1 MKDDKNQS
9 LPYLDAISISFI
21 RDKQTAFLRFLQG
34 EIDFISGIDASYKDE
49 VLTRDGKLQDSYKD
63 KIKLSTSYYLNT
75 EYLGFYMN
83 DSIPLKVRKA
93 INLGFDRKK

>member
-1 MKDDKNQS
+1 MKLVLRKNIDYFEKDDKNQS

-49 VLTRDGKLQDSYKD
+49 VLTRDGK
-63 KIKLSTSYYLNT
+63 TS
-75 EYLGFYMN
+75 
-83 DSIPLKVRKA
+83 R
-93 INLGFDRKK
+93 